1 MTISGRKII
10 SAILNQ
16 KIVSDVRATNGDTYK
31 FYVEN
36 NNNIFATTTK
46 YNNTDVGGTSI
57 ILSRD
62 EAGNESAYIPTN
74 IIDLNPTSVTTST
87 SSDGKLI
94 LTYVFTNTT
103 GTTLSIKSIGLA
115 TRTSKPSYGTN
126 LSVLILWDNVPERT
140 VNAGDVFTFSVTINP
155 Q

>member
-16 KIVSDVRATNGDTYK
+16 MDISNLRATDGNTYI
-31 FYVEN
+31 FYISK
-36 NNNIFATTTK
+36 NNNIFATTKK
-46 YNNTDVGGTSI
+46 YNATNVGGTSI

-62 EAGNESAYIPTN
+62 EAGSESAYIPTN
-74 IIDLNPTSVTTST
+74 IIDLNPTSVTTSV
-87 SSDGKLI
+87 SNDGKLI

-103 GTTLSIKSIGLA
+103 GNTISIKSIGLA
-115 TRTSKPSYGTN
+115 TRIAKESYGTDI
-126 LSVLILWDNVPERT
+126 SILILWDNVPERN
-140 VNAGDVFTFSVTINP
+140 VNAGDVFTFSVAINP

>member
-16 KIVSDVRATNGDTYK
+16 RNANDMRATNGDTYT
-31 FYVEN
+31 FYISSG
-36 NNNIFATTTK
+36 NNIFAITARYDAK
-46 YNNTDVGGTSI
+46 NVGGTSI

-62 EAGNESAYIPTN
+62 KAGNESAYIPTN
-74 IIDLNPTSVTTST
+74 IIDLNPTSVTTSV

-103 GTTLSIKSIGLA
+103 GATITIKSIGLA
-115 TRTSKPSYGTN
+115 TRISKESYGEN
-126 LSVLILWDNVPERT
+126 KSILILWDNVPERT
-140 VNAGDVFTFSVTINP
+140 VNVGDVFTFSVTINP

>member
-16 KIVSDVRATNGDTYK
+16 INTTNLRATDGDTYT

-36 NNNIFATTTK
+36 NNNIFATEAK
-46 YNNTDVGGTSI
+46 YNATNVGGTSI
-57 ILSRD
+57 ILSKD
-62 EAGNESAYIPTN
+62 EAGSESAYIPTN
-74 IIDLNPTSVTTST
+74 IINLNPTSATTSI
-87 SSDGKLI
+87 SSNGKLI

-103 GTTLSIKSIGLA
+103 GSAISIKSIGLA
-115 TRTSKPSYGTN
+115 TRISKPSYGIDV
-126 LSVLILWDNVPERT
+126 SILILWDNVPERT
-140 VNAGDVFTFSVTINP
+140 VNAGNVFTFSVAINP

>member
-16 KIVSDVRATNGDTYK
+16 INASDLRATNGDIYTFFVSK
-31 FYVEN
+31 

-46 YNNTDVGGTSI
+46 YNATNEGGTSI

-62 EAGNESAYIPTN
+62 EAGSESAYIPTN
-74 IIDLNPTSVTTST
+74 IIDLNPTSVTTSI
-87 SSDGKLI
+87 SSNGKLI

-103 GTTLSIKSIGLA
+103 GNTISIKSIGLA
-115 TRTSKPSYGTN
+115 TRISKESYGSN
-126 LSVLILWDNVPERT
+126 ISILILWDNVPERT

>member
-16 KIVSDVRATNGDTYK
+16 INTTNLRATDGNTYT
-31 FYVEN
+31 FFVGN

-46 YNNTDVGGTSI
+46 YNATNVGGTSI

-62 EAGNESAYIPTN
+62 EAGSESAYIPTN
-74 IIDLNPTSVTTST
+74 IIDLNPTSVTTSI

-103 GTTLSIKSIGLA
+103 GNTISIKSIGLA
-115 TRTSKPSYGTN
+115 TRIANESYGTN
-126 LSVLILWDNVPERT
+126 ISILILWDNVPERT

-155 Q
+155 L